1 MCRSLI
7 CFDEDVIIRLDLV
20 CVFREIPD
28 DEVTHHFLAQ
38 RERGAIH
45 FQVVRFENRQNRYV
59 LFTRVDQVYDLGF
72 LLCLFLADCVRGE
85 TQVTHHDGVG
95 CWDVNRF
102 RDDFSF

>member
-20 CVFREIPD
+20 RVFREIPD

-59 LFTRVDQVYDLGF
+59 LFTRVDQVYDLVF
-72 LLCLFLADCVRGE
+72 RLCLF
-85 TQVTHHDGVG
+85 
-95 CWDVNRF
+95 
-102 RDDFSF
+102 

>member
-1 MCRSLI
+1 MCRSLV

-20 CVFREIPD
+20 RMFREIPD

-59 LFTRVDQVYDLGF
+59 LFTRVDQVYDLVF
-72 LLCLFLADCVRGE
+72 QSLP
-85 TQVTHHDGVG
+85 
-95 CWDVNRF
+95 
-102 RDDFSF
+102 DFKWSVSVVKRKLPTTMG